1 MSFFLDPPALFLLGM
16 LLYIVKQEL
25 AWKPDRTFLV
35 GAIIALAFLIVSPL
49 LYLDV
54 INWPLPYTT
63 GSKWMFHSD
72 QTGIMIEDVSIALV
86 IFMFLLYPVWQIL
99 GYKVGQH
106 FFKPRPM
113 VVTPEIY
120 TYTHVKSSRERE
132 PTQVVV
138 KRGADK
144 RQMVQKALNEL
155 GGINKYVRSGDNV
168 LIKPNISGGN
178 PEILGS
184 FTSLEVVETLV
195 DLVRGAGG
203 VVTAVIDSDMIWTDF
218 WPVAKAQGWKSWA
231 KKLGV
236 PLVNLAETECATF
249 DFGEGSTI
257 GKAVVSKKL
266 VNADV
271 IISVPT
277 MKTHLLTDVTLGLK
291 NMYGTFPE
299 ADKAKYH
306 KKDIENVIAELNSA
320 FTPNLTIIDGSIG
333 GEAFGPLSSKPV
345 NFETIVASNDV
356 VAADSI
362 AAQLIGYDPSKIEH
376 IMRAHAQKVGNASVR
391 VDFTT
396 LPYKHEKD
404 GKWERPDEKVT
415 DFYNNMLEAALKLP
429 GMQTFFNYFADFA
442 LYGTATLPILE
453 DLTPL
458 IEEALNDILS
468 ACIRSGKVISG
479 FFGKI
484 VQKFRRILHL

>member
-16 LLYIVKQEL
+16 LLYIVKQER
-25 AWKPDRTFLV
+25 AWKPDRTFFV

-54 INWPLPYTT
+54 LSWPLPYTT

-72 QTGIMIEDVSIALV
+72 QTGILIEDVSIALV
-86 IFMFLLYPVWQIL
+86 IIMFLFYPVWLIL
-99 GYKVGQH
+99 GYLVGRH
-106 FFKPRPM
+106 FFKPRPL
-113 VVTPEIY
+113 VVTPEIF

-132 PTQVVV
+132 PTHVVV
-138 KRGADK
+138 KRGANK
-144 RQMVQKALNEL
+144 RQMVREALDEL
-155 GGINKYVRSGDNV
+155 GGIKKYVKSGDSV

-178 PEILGS
+178 PEIPGS

-195 DLVRGAGG
+195 DLVREAGG
-203 VVTAVIDSDMIWTDF
+203 VVTAVVDSDMIWTDF

-231 KKLGV
+231 KKLDV
-236 PLVNLAETECATF
+236 PLINLAETECATF

-257 GKAVVSKKL
+257 RKAVVSKKL
-266 VNADV
+266 VNANV

-299 ADKAKYH
+299 PDKAKFH
-306 KKDIENVIAELNSA
+306 KKDIENVIAEVNKA
-320 FTPNLTIIDGSIG
+320 FTPTLTIIDGSIG

-345 NFETIVASNDV
+345 NFETIIASNDV
-356 VAADSI
+356 VAADSV
-362 AAQLIGYDPSKIEH
+362 AAQLIGYDPSTIDH
-376 IMRAHAQKVGNASVR
+376 IQRAHDLKVGDASVR
-391 VDFTT
+391 IDFAA

-404 GKWERPDEKVT
+404 GKWERPDVKVT
-415 DFYNNMLEAALKLP
+415 DFYNNMLEAALKVP
-429 GMQTFFNYFADFA
+429 GMQTMFNYLADFA
-442 LYGTATLPILE
+442 LYGTATLPVLE

-468 ACIRSGKVISG
+468 ACIRSGKVITG

-484 VQKFRRILHL
+484 ARKLRRILRL